1 MKMFWY
7 MPMQL
12 QHLNL
17 RASREKKRSYALAAR
32 QILASNRRASP
43 PEIRIVD
50 TPILRLYM
58 RQ

>member
-50 TPILRLYM
+50 TPILRL
-58 RQ
+58 